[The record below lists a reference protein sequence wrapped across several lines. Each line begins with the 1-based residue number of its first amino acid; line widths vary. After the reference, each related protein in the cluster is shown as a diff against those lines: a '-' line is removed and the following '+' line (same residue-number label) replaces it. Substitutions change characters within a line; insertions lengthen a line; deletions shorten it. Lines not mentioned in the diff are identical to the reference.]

1 MQIASRETHAAHTR
15 PVKREPIEP
24 AALHRIDAP
33 VRIKGR
39 GAASNPEGRFETVTQ
54 TREDDGW
61 YREDEPAPRPETHV
75 TEERAR
81 SIISRNDS
89 PDIHFEQSINPY
101 RGCEH
106 GCIYCYARPSHGY
119 LNLSAGIDFETKL
132 FAKTNAAELLRREL
146 AKPGYVCSP
155 INLGAN
161 TDPYQ
166 PIERRYRIT
175 RSILEVLAEHNHP
188 CTIISKNAL
197 IERDLDLLVP
207 MARANLVHAFVSV
220 TSLDNRLSSTLEPR
234 ASAPHRRLEA
244 VAKLNQEG
252 VPCGVMVA
260 PIIPMVTDRHI
271 EHIVERAAAAGA
283 KGAGYTILRL
293 PYELKDLFREWLAL
307 NVPERAEHVMS
318 LIQQMRGGRD
328 NDPRF
333 GSRMRGEGEFAELI
347 RQRFHLACRKH
358 GIGRGRDIVLD
369 RSKFA
374 PPREASPQGELF

>member
-1 MQIASRETHAAHTR
+1 M
-15 PVKREPIEP
+15 KRDVTEP

-39 GAASNPEGRFETVTQ
+39 GAASNREGRFESSARTI
-54 TREDDGW
+54 EDDGW
-61 YREDEPAPRPETHV
+61 HREDEPAPRPETVV

-89 PDIHFEQSINPY
+89 PDIHFEHSINPY

-106 GCIYCYARPSHGY
+106 GCVYCYARPSHGY
-119 LNLSAGIDFETKL
+119 LNLSAGLDFETKL
-132 FAKTNAAELLRREL
+132 FAKTNAADLLRREL
-146 AKPGYVCSP
+146 GKSGYVVSP

-175 RSILEVLAEHNHP
+175 RSILEVLAEHRHP
-188 CTIISKNAL
+188 CTIITKNAL

-207 MARANLVHAFVSV
+207 MARRSLVHAFVSV
-220 TSLDNRLSSTLEPR
+220 TSLDNRLASTLEPR
-234 ASAPHRRLEA
+234 ASAPHRRLRTVATLNEA
-244 VAKLNQEG
+244 G

-260 PIIPMVTDRHI
+260 PIIPMVTDRYLEQI
-271 EHIVERAAAAGA
+271 LERAAQAGA
-283 KGAGYTILRL
+283 KGAGYTVLRL

-318 LIQQMRGGRD
+318 LLRQMRGGRD
-328 NDPRF
+328 NDARF
-333 GSRMRGEGEFAELI
+333 GTRMRGEGEFAELI
-347 RQRFHLACRKH
+347 RQRFRLACRRF
-358 GIGRGRDIVLD
+358 GITSGRDIVLD
-369 RSKFA
+369 TAQFS
-374 PPREASPQGELF
+374 PPRATSPQGQLF